1 MVLFYVL
8 CLFYERKLELRKLF
22 ITTVKV
28 VMFCFLHWCTSFM
41 YPFARWS
48 ENECTSVIQLIWYKS
63 VTNIQMLLMK
73 LKFNHRIMLVLLV
86 VVILY
91 ISIFM
96 IRLFMFTSNKEDMKQ
111 NLYPLNLSIIDLPN
125 FQFHLNEGLCTQR
138 ILHTAFQI
146 WIFYSRYMWWGQYCN
161 GGAHSFSC

>member
-1 MVLFYVL
+1 MYKLYVSI
-8 CLFYERKLELRKLF
+8 CKMIE
-22 ITTVKV
+22 
-28 VMFCFLHWCTSFM
+28 W
-41 YPFARWS
+41 
-48 ENECTSVIQLIWYKS
+48 TSVIQLIWYRS
-63 VTNIQMLLMK
+63 VTNIQMLLIK

-111 NLYPLNLSIIDLPN
+111 NLYPLNLSLIDLPN